1 MEIKEVN
8 NREKLQDEI
17 VNVADQ
23 LYEIFMFVKEE
34 NAGSKQL
41 DFCTDP
47 GVVDKFE
54 NVIRRV
60 DMIKKI
66 LYQED

>member
-1 MEIKEVN
+1 MEVKEVN
-8 NREKLQDEI
+8 NKEELQDEI
-17 VNVADQ
+17 VNIADQ

-34 NAGSKQL
+34 NADGKQL
-41 DFCTDP
+41 DFCTDSS
-47 GVVDKFE
+47 VVDKFE